1 MLEYARWKYIL
12 VAIVLVLG
20 LLLASPNFFG
30 SDQALQI
37 AYKNHA
43 TVTEQTTQEVESYL
57 KEQKVPFLRSYIDNG
72 HLMVLF
78 ADVPQQLAASEA
90 INDHFKDTY
99 ITAMSQ
105 AARTPA
111 FLRALGLRPMSL
123 GLDLRGGLYLLYQVD
138 VNGSVSQLLEGYAQ
152 DARRALSVANIPVK
166 DVTTLAAN
174 AGGRPDAVRVILNPG
189 TDVSTARNA
198 VSQSFQGL
206 SVSTVDVPGVGTA
219 LQAQMTP
226 TQVKERQDYAI
237 DQTMTIL
244 RNRVNGLG
252 VSEPIVQRQG
262 IDRVSVQ
269 LPGVQNSAE
278 VKDLLGRVATLEFR
292 LEDTVHNAYEA
303 AQPGGHAPLG
313 SKLYTH
319 TRIGRPILLKREII
333 ATGDQLTNAA
343 VENTPDGI
351 GVNVRLDARAG
362 ENMLKTTKANLNKP
376 MAVVLIEKH
385 RETEMKDNKPVM
397 VDGKPVT
404 HDVTDETVIND
415 ATIRGVFSNTFVI
428 TGLTNG
434 EAHDLALLLRSGSLA
449 TAIYPV
455 EERVVGP
462 TVGKDNIEKGE
473 NALLIGMAAVFAF
486 MAIYYKIFGV
496 VADLVLL
503 ANVVLLTA
511 LLSALGGV
519 ALSLPG
525 IAGIIL
531 TVGMAVDANV
541 LIYERI
547 REEIRKGVSPQAA
560 IRAGFEKAFSA
571 IADSNITTLIAG
583 VVLWVF
589 GTGPVRGFAVVLT
602 FGIGTSM
609 FTALMGSRA
618 LITLMYGGRRK
629 LAHLSI

>member
-12 VAIVLVLG
+12 VAVVLFLG
-20 LLLASPNFFG
+20 LVFASPNFFG
-30 SDQALQI
+30 QDYALEV
-37 AYKNHA
+37 ARKDHA
-43 TVTEQTTQEVESYL
+43 AVTPDTQKDVESFL
-57 KEQKVPFLRSYIDNG
+57 KQKNVHIDRSYIDKG
-72 HLMVLF
+72 RLMVRF
-78 ADVPQQLAASEA
+78 PTSADQLAARDAVNEQYK
-90 INDHFKDTY
+90 NDY
-99 ITAMSQ
+99 ITALSY
-105 AARTPA
+105 APRTPE
-111 FLRALGLRPMSL
+111 FLRTLGLRPMPL

-138 VNGSVSQLLEGYAQ
+138 VNSAVNQALEGYAQ
-152 DARRALSVANIPVK
+152 DARRALSNANIPFK
-166 DVTTLAAN
+166 DVTTLAVDS
-174 AGGRPDAVRVILNPG
+174 GGRPNATRIILPPEA
-189 TDVSTARNA
+189 DLAAARNA
-198 VSQSFQGL
+198 LSQPFQGL
-206 SVSTVDVPGVGTA
+206 SVQSEKLSSGGNAITA
-219 LQAQMTP
+219 VLTP
-226 TQVKERQDYAI
+226 AQVKERQDYAI
-237 DQTMTIL
+237 QQNITTL
-244 RNRVNGLG
+244 RNRVNELG

-262 IDRVSVQ
+262 IDRINVQ

-278 VKDLLGRVATLEFR
+278 VKNLLGRVATLEFR
-292 LEDTVHNAYEA
+292 LEDTQHNAFEA
-303 AQPGGHAPLG
+303 ERSGRAPLG

-333 ATGDQLTNAA
+333 ATGDQLTNAT
-343 VENTPDGI
+343 VGNSQDGI

-376 MAVVLIEKH
+376 MAVVLIEKR
-385 RETEMKDNKPVM
+385 RETTQVN
-397 VDGKPVT
+397 GKPVSRE
-404 HDVTDETVIND
+404 VTDETVIND
-415 ATIRGVFSNTFVI
+415 ATIRGVFSTNFVI
-428 TGLTNG
+428 TGLSAG
-434 EAHDLALLLRSGSLA
+434 EARDLALLLRSGSLA
-449 TAIYPV
+449 AALYVV

-462 TVGKDNIEKGE
+462 SVGSENIQKGVT
-473 NALLIGMAAVFAF
+473 ALIIGMAGVFAF
-486 MAIYYKIFGV
+486 MAIYYKVFGL

-511 LLSALGGV
+511 LLSMMGTV
-519 ALSLPG
+519 LSLPG

-589 GTGPVRGFAVVLT
+589 GTGPIRGFAVVLT
-602 FGIGTSM
+602 LGIATSL

-629 LAHLSI
+629 LARLPI

>member
-12 VAIVLVLG
+12 VAVVLVLG
-20 LLLASPNFFG
+20 LVLASPNFFG
-30 SDQALQI
+30 SDDALQI
-37 AYKNHA
+37 ARKDHA
-43 TVTEQTTQEVESYL
+43 PVTEQTTQEVESYL
-57 KEQKVPFLRSYIDNG
+57 KEKKVPFLRSYIDNG
-72 HLMVLF
+72 RLMVLF

-90 INDHFKDTY
+90 VGEHFEGTY
-99 ITAMSQ
+99 ITAMSM
-105 AARTPA
+105 APRTPA

-138 VNGSVSQLLEGYAQ
+138 VNSSVNQLLEGYAQ
-152 DARRALSVANIPVK
+152 DARRALAVANIPIK
-166 DVTTLAAN
+166 DVTTLAVN
-174 AGGRPDAVRVILNPG
+174 AGGRPDAVRAILNPG
-189 TDVSTARNA
+189 TDVQAARNA

-206 SVSTVDVPGVGTA
+206 VVTTVDVPGVGTA
-219 LQAQMTP
+219 IQAQMTP
-226 TQVKERQDYAI
+226 AQVRERQDYAI

-262 IDRVSVQ
+262 VDRVSVQ

-278 VKDLLGRVATLEFR
+278 VKNLLGRVATLEFR
-292 LEDTVHNAYEA
+292 LEDTTHNAFEA
-303 AQPGGHAPLG
+303 AQSGHAPLG

-333 ATGDQLTNAA
+333 ATGDQLTNAS
-343 VENTPDGI
+343 VENTQDGI

-385 RETEMKDNKPVM
+385 RDTEMKDGKPVM

-428 TGLTNG
+428 TGLSNG
-434 EAHDLALLLRSGSLA
+434 EAHDLSLLLRSGSLA

-462 TVGKDNIEKGE
+462 TVGKDNIAKGE
-473 NALLIGMAAVFAF
+473 QALLIGMAAVFAF
-486 MAIYYKIFGV
+486 MAIYYKVFGM

-589 GTGPVRGFAVVLT
+589 GTGPIRGFAVVLT

-629 LAHLSI
+629 LARLSI